1 MTEDLVRVLV
11 VDDHPTFRDGLRAVL
26 SADPSCAVVGE
37 ATTGAEAVEL
47 ARAVQPA
54 VVVMDLCLPDLSGVE
69 ATRRIVT
76 ERPGVGVLVL
86 TSAADDGAIVA
97 AVRAG
102 ARGYLAKDAGRAEI
116 VHAVRAVAA
125 GQVLMGSSVADQ
137 VLARL
142 AGAGA
147 RTDASLP
154 VLTPRERE
162 VLQLLVDGAGTTHI
176 ARTLGLAHKTVR
188 NLVSAILTKLQV
200 ADRSEAA
207 VRARAFGIYPSGR

>member
-1 MTEDLVRVLV
+1 MDLVRVLV

-37 ATTGAEAVEL
+37 ATTGTQAIDL
-47 ARAVQPA
+47 ARAVQPD

-69 ATRRIVT
+69 ATRKIVA
-76 ERPGVGVLVL
+76 ERPDVGVLVL

-125 GQVLMGSSVADQ
+125 AQVVMGSSVAEQ

-142 AGAGA
+142 AGAGPP
-147 RTDASLP
+147 TDAALP
-154 VLTPRERE
+154 VLTPRERD
-162 VLQLLVDGAGTTHI
+162 VLQLLVDGADTADI

-200 ADRSEAA
+200 ADRAAAA
-207 VRARAFGIYPSGR
+207 VRARALGVFPSGR